1 MEILISP
8 PPVSFRVNSASK
20 MIVNTGPFHYPIGY
34 MAGVYLTVYGY
45 REIGNRAIPNIMIA
59 LAMPLKSTSV
69 FAEFLPDLLLV
80 FRHIKLPQPDV
91 PF

>member
-1 MEILISP
+1 MGYISS
-8 PPVSFRVNSASK
+8 PVSFRVNSASK
-20 MIVNTGPFHYPIGY
+20 MIIGPFHYLIGY

-59 LAMPLKSTSV
+59 LAMPLESTSV